1 MGARTLRGYVEQP
14 LIDAEEI
21 NLRLEAVEELT
32 QKPMLRDEI
41 REYLNPIYD
50 QMCIRDRNLSV
61 TAEG

>member
-21 NLRLEAVEELT
+21 NLRLGAVEELT

-41 REYLNPIYD
+41 RRVSES
-50 QMCIRDRNLSV
+50 NL
-61 TAEG
+61 